1 MSQNNPQLIC
11 RLSDHD
17 RRQGVQRAADGSV
30 SSTEAHAEIMGGPE
44 RYIHH
49 GSSLK
54 LVCLLKG
61 ATEPPVYVFWYRGE
75 RMINYDK

>member
-1 MSQNNPQLIC
+1 MTITEGKAV
-11 RLSDHD
+11 H
-17 RRQGVQRAADGSV
+17 RAINEPLPP
-30 SSTEAHAEIMGGPE
+30 TEAHAEIVGGPE

-54 LVCLLKG
+54 LVCLLKE